1 MCSAARISNPEDVL
15 DVIETLLVDAQAEDI
30 TVIDLSG
37 KTSFA
42 DYMVIASGR
51 SARHVSAMATHLRK
65 RLKASGVPVQ
75 LEGLRECN
83 WVLLDAGDVVI
94 HLLRQEVRAFY
105 NLEKMWMAHEVV
117 SGKNNFS

>member
-15 DVIETLLVDAQAEDI
+15 DVIETLLVDAQAEEV
-30 TVIDLSG
+30 TVINLSG

-42 DYMVIASGR
+42 DYIVIATGR
-51 SARHVSAMATHLRK
+51 SARQVSAMATHLRK
-65 RLKASGVPVQ
+65 SLKASGVPVA
-75 LEGLRECN
+75 LEGLREGN

-94 HLLRQEVRAFY
+94 HLLRPEVRAFY

-117 SGKNNFS
+117 SGKKIS